1 MSKGVLQVLIFEH
14 QIKVVTP
21 QGNIRIFMTSELNT
35 ILDMLHLTKTKY
47 EVIDYV
53 QTQL

>member
-14 QIKVVTP
+14 QIKVVTV
-21 QGNIRIFMTSELNT
+21 QGNIRIFQPTELNT
-35 ILDMLHLTKTKY
+35 ILDMLYLTKTKH

-53 QTQL
+53 QEKL